1 MLEATTDAIGALAIY
16 AGLNTLILVWL
27 AFQTG
32 RVRQSEKVL
41 MGDGGNPRMIRIMR
55 GHANAMEFIPVTLIT
70 LLAVALLGGPA
81 WAIHGFGLLLTAGR
95 FLHALHFT
103 AADAPGWQRSA
114 GTGLSLLAMVGAAFW
129 AIVAGLSAII

>member
-1 MLEATTDAIGALAIY
+1 MLQATTDATGALAIY
-16 AGLNTLILVWL
+16 AGLNTLILLWL

-32 RVRQSEKVL
+32 RVRQSEKIL

-55 GHANAMEFIPVTLIT
+55 GHANAIEFIPMTLIA
-70 LLAVALLGGPA
+70 LLVVALLGGPA
-81 WAIHGFGLLLTAGR
+81 WAIHGFGLLLTVGR

-114 GTGLSLLAMVGAAFW
+114 GTGLSILAMLGAALW
-129 AIVAGLSAII
+129 ALFAGLSTIV